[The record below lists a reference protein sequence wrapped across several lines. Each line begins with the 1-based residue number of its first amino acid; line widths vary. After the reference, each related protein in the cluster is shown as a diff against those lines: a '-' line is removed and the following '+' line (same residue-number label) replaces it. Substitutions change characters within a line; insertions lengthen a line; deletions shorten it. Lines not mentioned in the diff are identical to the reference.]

1 LCRLT
6 EAAFSCKH
14 LYHTVI
20 AYFRFILVMARKLVY
35 ILYAFQEEQV
45 TGVLMRRF
53 MGWKSMLV
61 TGSVALLM
69 TVSLAAAGDIYRFM
83 DEEGVEH
90 YTDVPTDRRF
100 KIFMRDL
107 KKDKK
112 LRTSF
117 NLARYGRSSEEFE
130 PIINQC
136 SSDYGVDRSL
146 VKAVIHAESSFNS
159 QAVSHKGAVGLMQL
173 MPGTAQDL
181 KVVNSFD
188 PQDNIRGGV
197 RYLRFL
203 LDTFKGDVTL
213 ALAAYNAGLSKVARY
228 GGIPPYEETRNYVSR
243 VLALQKNYQTN

>member
-1 LCRLT
+1 MRQ
-6 EAAFSCKH
+6 
-14 LYHTVI
+14 
-20 AYFRFILVMARKLVY
+20 KLVY
-35 ILYAFQEEQV
+35 ILYSFREEQV
-45 TGVLMRRF
+45 TGGLKRRI
-53 MGWKSMLV
+53 MGWKSMVV
-61 TGSVALLM
+61 TGSVAVVM
-69 TVSLAAAGDIYRFM
+69 AASCAAAGDIYRFE
-83 DEEGVEH
+83 DEEGVVH
-90 YTDVPTDRRF
+90 FTDTPTDHRF

-117 NLARYGRSSEEFE
+117 NLAQSGRNPKEFE
-130 PIINQC
+130 PIITQY
-136 SSDYGVDRSL
+136 STDYGVDRSL
-146 VKAVIHAESSFNS
+146 VKAVIHAESSYNP
-159 QAVSHKGAVGLMQL
+159 QAVSHKGAIGLMQL

-203 LDTFKGDVTL
+203 LDTFRGDVAL

-243 VLALQKNYQTN
+243 VLSLQKNYQTN